1 MSTKTVE
8 HLDGIGALVERYQ
21 VFLLDQFGVLH
32 DGTDPYPGAVEAL
45 SALKRAG
52 RTIVLVSNSGRRAR
66 PNEARLLKLG
76 FEPGSWDQFVSS
88 GEIAWRSFHEM
99 EISGKLRPNT
109 KCLLISREGDR
120 SAIEGLSFTLT
131 GDGDDAEL
139 VLIAASEGDRYDIE
153 HYRRLFAPA
162 AKRQVPCFCTNPDKI
177 MLTAVGPRFG
187 AGQLADLY
195 ESLGGSVT
203 RIGKPYTPIF
213 DAALALAGNPDR
225 STVVCVGDSV
235 EHDVA
240 GGIGAGVATALVLS
254 GILADTPDLAEL
266 FDGLNAYPDYTT
278 DLFKFAD

>member
-1 MSTKTVE
+1 MSTKKLE

-32 DGTDPYPGAVEAL
+32 DGTNPYPGAVDAL

-99 EISGKLRPNT
+99 AISGKLRPNT

-120 SAIEGLSFTLT
+120 SAIEGLPFVLT
-131 GDGDDAEL
+131 GGGDDAEL
-139 VLIAASEGDRYDIE
+139 VLIAASEGDHYDIE

-162 AKRQVPCFCTNPDKI
+162 AMRQVPCFCTNPDKI
-177 MLTAVGPRFG
+177 MLTVVGPRFG

-225 STVVCVGDSV
+225 SSVVCVGDSV

-254 GILADTPDLAEL
+254 GILADTPDLAKL
-266 FDGLNAYPDYTT
+266 FDSLDAYPDYTT
-278 DLFKFAD
+278 DSFRFAD

>member
-1 MSTKTVE
+1 MSTKKIE

-32 DGTDPYPGAVEAL
+32 DGTNPYPGAVEAL

-99 EISGKLRPNT
+99 AISGKLRPNT

-120 SAIEGLSFTLT
+120 SAIEGLPFVLT
-131 GDGDDAEL
+131 GGGDDAEL
-139 VLIAASEGDRYDIE
+139 VLIAASEGDHYDIE

-162 AKRQVPCFCTNPDKI
+162 AMRQVPCFCTNPDKI

-225 STVVCVGDSV
+225 SSVVCVGDSV

-266 FDGLNAYPDYTT
+266 FDSLDAYPDYTT
-278 DLFKFAD
+278 DSFRFAD

>member
-1 MSTKTVE
+1 MSTKKLE

-32 DGTDPYPGAVEAL
+32 DGTNPYPGAVEAL

-99 EISGKLRPNT
+99 AISGKLRPNT

-120 SAIEGLSFTLT
+120 SAIEGLPFVLT
-131 GDGDDAEL
+131 GGGDDAEL
-139 VLIAASEGDRYDIE
+139 VLIAASEGDHYDIE

-162 AKRQVPCFCTNPDKI
+162 AMRQVPCFCTNPDKI

-203 RIGKPYTPIF
+203 RIGKPYAPIF
-213 DAALALAGNPDR
+213 EAALALAGNPDR
-225 STVVCVGDSV
+225 STVLCVGDSV

-254 GILADTPDLAEL
+254 
-266 FDGLNAYPDYTT
+266 
-278 DLFKFAD
+278 

>member
-1 MSTKTVE
+1 MSTKKVE

-32 DGTDPYPGAVEAL
+32 DGTNPYPGAVEAL

-66 PNEARLLKLG
+66 PNESRLLKLG

-99 EISGKLRPNT
+99 AISGKLRPST

-120 SAIEGLSFTLT
+120 SAIEGLPFTLT
-131 GDGDDAEL
+131 SDGDDAEL

-162 AKRQVPCFCTNPDKI
+162 AMRQVPCFCTNPDKI

-213 DAALALAGNPDR
+213 EAALALAGNPDR
-225 STVVCVGDSV
+225 SSVICVGDSV

-266 FDGLNAYPDYTT
+266 FDKLDAYPDYTT
-278 DLFKFAD
+278 DIFKFAD